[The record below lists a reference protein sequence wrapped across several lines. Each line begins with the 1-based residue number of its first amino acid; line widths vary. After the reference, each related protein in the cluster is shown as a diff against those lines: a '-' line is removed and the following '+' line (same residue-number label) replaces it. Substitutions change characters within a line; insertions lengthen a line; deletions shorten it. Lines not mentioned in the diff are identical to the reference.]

1 MGPFANSK
9 TCIGGLSRAAFFLSW
24 IFGSVVHESR
34 PAIPEVT
41 L

>member
-1 MGPFANSK
+1 MGPFTNFK
-9 TCIGGLSRAAFFLSW
+9 TCIGGLSRAALFLIW
-24 IFGSVVHESR
+24 IFSSVVHESR